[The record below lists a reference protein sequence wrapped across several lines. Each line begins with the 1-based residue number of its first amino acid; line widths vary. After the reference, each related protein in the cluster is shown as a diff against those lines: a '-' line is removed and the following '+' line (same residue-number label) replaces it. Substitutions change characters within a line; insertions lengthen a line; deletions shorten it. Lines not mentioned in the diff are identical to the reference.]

1 MVDQLNHIRDTAREF
16 LEAEDAQGALV
27 ILSTLLIEVS
37 GSFGQF
43 DDSDGVLGGFFS
55 ELALPLV
62 EAILSA
68 DLSIPERH
76 RLFKELEPVIE
87 ELSAYGIDDLDMIL
101 AALNLGWSDD
111 VLDKQEDY
119 DYDETILI
127 EAKLN
132 ILERQDR
139 MKNTSSYVLKLVSTG
154 AIFSNR
160 YKRESLKKRKKLPG
174 KP

>member
-1 MVDQLNHIRDTAREF
+1 MSEAYWMVGGMVDQLNHIRDTVCKF

-27 ILSTLLIEVS
+27 ILTTLLTEVS
-37 GSFGQF
+37 GNFGQF
-43 DDSDGVLGGFFS
+43 DDSDGVLGDFFS

-68 DLSIPERH
+68 DLSKPERQ

-87 ELSAYGIDDLDMIL
+87 ALSAYGIDDLDMIL
-101 AALNLGWSDD
+101 ATLNLGWSDD

-132 ILERQDR
+132 ILEHQNRLEEYLELSLEAGEYQR
-139 MKNTSSYVLKLVSTG
+139 YILKQ
-154 AIFSNR
+154 I
-160 YKRESLKKRKKLPG
+160 
-174 KP
+174 